1 MIDAIRRLD
10 ARLHGGAAH
19 DVPPWFHRIAPV
31 AAVVCGAFLF
41 TVAFRMKGPTIHP
54 DEFGFLT
61 NGQVLLGHNEAPL
74 PTGSF
79 YPAGFGVV
87 TALGAAITGS
97 IAGAYR
103 FTLLVNFALALV
115 TAFVASRLAT
125 RGFGASGR
133 IGLLV
138 GTLVFVAPGTI
149 VSAMFSWAEIAARLA
164 FVCFVMMIMKATA
177 SPSSRLLASAGLF
190 TGLMPALHGRFVLLL
205 PITCLI
211 FAWWA
216 WKKHARVV
224 AAGVGIAATFAGFVG
239 SYLLN
244 RFVKSTVYL
253 QSYDQE
259 NRLLKRLVNPGLYG
273 AMLRKIAGQTWYLLA
288 TSYGLVGVGV
298 VCVGAMLWR
307 ARRRTGVMTDPRLVG
322 FMVILCGT
330 AAVIFTGGLQLLYG
344 ARGDHHI
351 YGRYVEMTMPA
362 LLVLGGV
369 AVEQAVG
376 LARRAWLATAAFIL
390 LIPGAYVLY
399 DRGDVLK
406 FRYVEGKVVFPNII
420 GVDFVRYFVRPGLVT
435 FGLFFAVACIAMW
448 LLFRWRSTAAVTILV
463 CVFAVGSVYSGQR
476 TLLNRGDDLAASGD
490 TVAIVEAS
498 GTEQVGLDMGIQN
511 DRTYWY
517 LRYKLHPIRVVR
529 FDVSSP
535 DAVIPETFN
544 CLYGWGDRPPSQGEW
559 VVVAEEKVL
568 QRLLWQRVGSKGC

>member
-1 MIDAIRRLD
+1 M
-10 ARLHGGAAH
+10 
-19 DVPPWFHRIAPV
+19 
-31 AAVVCGAFLF
+31 VCGAFLF

-87 TALGAAITGS
+87 TAAGGAVTGS

-125 RGFGASGR
+125 RGFGASRR

-138 GTLVFVAPGTI
+138 GALVFVAPGTI

-164 FVCFVMMIMKATA
+164 FLCFVMVIMKATA
-177 SPSSRLLASAGLF
+177 SPSVGLLASAGLF

-205 PITCLI
+205 PIACLI
-211 FAWWA
+211 FAWWG
-216 WKKHARVV
+216 WRKHATYA
-224 AAGVGIAATFAGFVG
+224 AAGAGIATTFTGFVG

-244 RFVKSTVYL
+244 RFVKSAVYL

-298 VCVGAMLWR
+298 VCAAAVLWR
-307 ARRRTGVMTDPRLVG
+307 AWRGTGVRTNPRLMG
-322 FMVILCGT
+322 FMVTIFGT

-362 LLVLGGV
+362 LLVLSGV

-376 LARRAWLATAAFIL
+376 LARRAWLVTTVLIL
-390 LIPGAYVLY
+390 AIPGAYVLY

-406 FRYVEGKVVFPNII
+406 FRHVEGKVVFPNII

-435 FGLFFAVACIAMW
+435 FGVFFAVVCLAMW
-448 LLFRWRSTAAVTILV
+448 LLFRWRGTAAVVAIV

-476 TLLNRGDDLAASGD
+476 TLLHRGDTLAASGD
-490 TVAIVEAS
+490 TVAFVKAS
-498 GTEQVGLDMGIQN
+498 GTEEVGLDMGIQN

-535 DAVIPETFN
+535 DAVIPDTYN
-544 CLYGWGDRPPSQGEW
+544 CLYGWGDRPPRQGEW